1 MPTRYDESYAPVV
14 VLHVIGASTNEEVL
28 ERIDFLKA
36 VLKRKQP
43 LALVFD
49 ATDAEPIDAHQRR
62 MWSHWLATDEKL
74 IRAWMMG
81 CAFVVT
87 SAIMRGVFTGIFW
100 IWPPPMP
107 YVFTGTRP
115 EAIAWANESLRGRA
129 RVGTPPT

>member
-14 VLHVIGASTNEEVL
+14 LLHVTGPSTNEEIL
-28 ERIDFLKA
+28 ERIEYLKA

-49 ATDAEPIDAHQRR
+49 ATDAEPINAHQRR
-62 MWSHWLATDEKL
+62 MWSQWLATDEKV
-74 IRAWMMG
+74 IRAWMTG

-115 EAIAWANESLRGRA
+115 EAIAWANERLRGRA
-129 RVGTPPT
+129 RVGTSPT